1 MNQPEAQGNAQTDP
15 GFEAAFARLEEI
27 LEKMNSGALSLED
40 ALKLYEESDRLIT
53 LCSRKLNEAE
63 RKIEVL
69 IKNRSGE
76 LVMGND
82 QKPGTQN
89 FNVNSGR

>member
-1 MNQPEAQGNAQTDP
+1 
-15 GFEAAFARLEEI
+15 LEE
-27 LEKMNSGALSLED
+27 

-63 RKIEVL
+63 RKIEIL

-76 LVMGND
+76 LVMGSD

-89 FNVNSGR
+89 FNMNGGR

>member
-1 MNQPEAQGNAQTDP
+1 VSQQEEKGNIPVDP

-27 LEKMNSGALSLED
+27 LEKMNSGALSLDES
-40 ALKLYEESDRLIT
+40 LKLYEESDRLIT

-76 LVMGND
+76 LSMGND
-82 QKPGTQN
+82 QRPATQN
-89 FNVNSGR
+89 FNMNGGR